1 MFYFNACIKSYT
13 GEQRRIQ
20 EVLYVSETYEADPK
34 VLIAAHLVLYSN
46 LRLVHK
52 EKQLYKSNTACLS
65 GYNYFAKAINCL
77 NKVFESSASTFAIN
91 DQLEGLK

>member
-1 MFYFNACIKSYT
+1 MRVLNHMRVN
-13 GEQRRIQ
+13 EERIQ
-20 EVLYVSETYEADPK
+20 DVVHELETYEADPK
-34 VLIAAHLVLYSN
+34 VSIAAHLVLYSN

-52 EKQLYKSNTACLS
+52 EKQLYKSSTACLS

-91 DQLEGLK
+91 DQLKGSK